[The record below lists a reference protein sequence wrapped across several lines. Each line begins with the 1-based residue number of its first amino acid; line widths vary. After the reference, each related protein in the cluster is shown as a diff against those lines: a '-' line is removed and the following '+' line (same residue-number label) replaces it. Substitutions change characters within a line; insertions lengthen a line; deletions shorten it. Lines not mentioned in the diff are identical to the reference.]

1 VAGVKIAV
9 ALVSLL
15 AAVALAG
22 CGGGSSSD
30 TTAPSAAP
38 GAAATAAA
46 SAATAP
52 AAAPTTAARK
62 PNPNGKVLFRL
73 GRCVG
78 DPGGQLVCTDGRG
91 LTMPAP
97 RAGSHD
103 EDGCTWSVR
112 GSGLRAVYLCRADG

>member
-1 VAGVKIAV
+1 VPGVKIAA
-9 ALVSLL
+9 ALASLL

-22 CGGGSSSD
+22 CGGSSSD
-30 TTAPSAAP
+30 TAAP
-38 GAAATAAA
+38 GATATTAAG
-46 SAATAP
+46 AATAP
-52 AAAPTTAARK
+52 AAAPTTAART
-62 PNPNGKVLFRL
+62 PNSNGKVLFRL

-103 EDGCTWSVR
+103 DEDGCTWSVR